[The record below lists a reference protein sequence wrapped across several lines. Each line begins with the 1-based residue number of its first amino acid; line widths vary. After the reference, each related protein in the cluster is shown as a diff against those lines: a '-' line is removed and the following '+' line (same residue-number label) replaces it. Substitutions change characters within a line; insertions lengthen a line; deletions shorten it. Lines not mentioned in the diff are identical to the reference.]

1 MTDETACP
9 FGCDE
14 PWPHAPGGCVIR
26 LDDHAWAE
34 LQRALNSPKQE
45 PTPAAI
51 EANRLW
57 REMLATMKREGSV
70 DV

>member
-1 MTDETACP
+1 MSDTKCP

-26 LDDHAWAE
+26 LDDASWAE
-34 LQRALNSPKQE
+34 LQRVLADPPKPNPKLVALMKHY
-45 PTPAAI
+45 
-51 EANRLW
+51 
-57 REMLATMKREGSV
+57 REMAETLKREGSV